1 MSLKYRIM
9 EKKTIPDWVV
19 KAMTPLDHKRD
30 CMAFCRDFYVAIRVL
45 PNEAR
50 LEAYDAIMDY
60 AFQER
65 LPEQG
70 TVGHLAVAMVD
81 GKIDIPDFEQKSD
94 DISNIYNS
102 IIYEKEKRKYK
113 KKKEKELTP
122 EQQQKF
128 EIFWR
133 IYDRKE
139 GKSLCQ
145 QIWANLCEE
154 DVDIIIKSV
163 PLYVRWKSDV
173 KYRKM
178 PATYLRQRCW
188 EDAIPTE
195 FLDHQQ
201 TQHNGYEPPK
211 DAIY

>member
-1 MSLKYRIM
+1 M

-94 DISNIYNS
+94 DISNIYN
-102 IIYEKEKRKYK
+102 
-113 KKKEKELTP
+113 L
-122 EQQQKF
+122 
-128 EIFWR
+128 
-133 IYDRKE
+133 
-139 GKSLCQ
+139 SL
-145 QIWANLCEE
+145 IH
-154 DVDIIIKSV
+154 I
-163 PLYVRWKSDV
+163 
-173 KYRKM
+173 
-178 PATYLRQRCW
+178 
-188 EDAIPTE
+188 
-195 FLDHQQ
+195 
-201 TQHNGYEPPK
+201 
-211 DAIY
+211 